1 MLDYNQILSEVVA
14 DTELNDSQ
22 KRFLLCYFGPPE
34 TFFKI
39 RESCSH
45 AGISQTA
52 SYYWR
57 NEPEKYPA
65 FARHWGMLID
75 LLKTSAE
82 EGLMAKIQEGEWS
95 AIRFALEKLD
105 KKYGNTL
112 DITTNGK
119 PITQINFG
127 VIKPEDYTD
136 EGDQH

>member
-1 MLDYNQILSEVVA
+1 M
-14 DTELNDSQ
+14 T
-22 KRFLLCYFGPPE
+22 
-34 TFFKI
+34 
-39 RESCSH
+39 
-45 AGISQTA
+45 
-52 SYYWR
+52 SYKWR
-57 NEPEKYPA
+57 NEPERYPA

-75 LLKTSAE
+75 LLRTSAE